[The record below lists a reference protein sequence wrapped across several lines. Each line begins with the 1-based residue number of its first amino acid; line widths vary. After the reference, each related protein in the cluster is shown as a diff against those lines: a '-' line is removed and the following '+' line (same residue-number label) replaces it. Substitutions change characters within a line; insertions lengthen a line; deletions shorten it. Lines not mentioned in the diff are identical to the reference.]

1 MNAETDTR
9 DTRDRVIRMEAELK
23 ALKDDVESMG
33 SKVDDIHTLLTEARG
48 AQKAIRFLIWL
59 SGTSV
64 FVWFM
69 TYYKSIVLFLRG
81 L

>member
-9 DTRDRVIRMEAELK
+9 DTRDRVIRMETELK
-23 ALKDDVESMG
+23 SLKDDVEKMG
-33 SKVDDIHTLLTEARG
+33 SKVDEIHTLLTEARG

-64 FVWFM
+64 FVWVV
-69 TYYKSIVLFLRG
+69 TYYKAIVAVIRG
-81 L
+81 H

>member
-23 ALKDDVESMG
+23 ALKDDVEQMG

-64 FVWFM
+64 FIWIM
-69 TYYKSIVLFLRG
+69 TYYKAIVAVIRG
-81 L
+81 T

>member
-23 ALKDDVESMG
+23 ALKDDVELMG

-64 FVWFM
+64 FIWVM
-69 TYYKSIVLFLRG
+69 TYYKAIVAVVRG
-81 L
+81 P

>member
-1 MNAETDTR
+1 MNAENDTR

-23 ALKDDVESMG
+23 ALKDDVEQMG

-64 FVWFM
+64 FIWIM
-69 TYYKSIVLFLRG
+69 TYYKAIVAVIRG
-81 L
+81 T

>member
-23 ALKDDVESMG
+23 ALKDDVETMG
-33 SKVDDIHTLLTEARG
+33 SKVDEIHTLLTEARG

-64 FVWFM
+64 FVWVM
-69 TYYKSIVLFLRG
+69 TYYKAIVAVVRG
-81 L
+81 P